1 MTELRKVTGPPSPV
15 ERHAGR
21 IVAIVVIALLIAIVK
36 PWGGSPDHQIP
47 VAAASPSPTPIPT
60 TRPTPRPRLYDFLSF
75 GTNQPPPGWEMW
87 PAGNLAS
94 FSFAMRV
101 DLRPPDAVAAS
112 PEGSPSASSS
122 ATGIPVASSDEGLG
136 TVPATWPTIRIPVG
150 SNLDLIGLNYPRGF
164 SVRVVSLHQVDAAKG
179 STAVRAIIGTSPWP
193 DHFTIVGFA
202 PSNGPDAM
210 EPWQPGTY
218 RLDLTFDPGAVSRS
232 VEVVI
237 EGPAP
242 SSSSAASSASAA
254 P

>member
-21 IVAIVVIALLIAIVK
+21 IVAVVVIALLIAIVK
-36 PWGGSPDHQIP
+36 PWGGPADHQLP
-47 VAAASPSPTPIPT
+47 VGVASATPTPVPT
-60 TRPTPRPRLYDFLSF
+60 ARPTPRPRLYDFLSF

-101 DLRPPDAVAAS
+101 DLRPPDAAAS
-112 PEGSPSASSS
+112 GPASSPGASSS
-122 ATGIPVASSDEGLG
+122 ATQIPVASAADGLG
-136 TVPATWPTIRIPVG
+136 TVPAIWPTIRIPLG

-164 SVRVVSLHQVDAAKG
+164 SVRVVSLHQVDAPDGTA
-179 STAVRAIIGTSPWP
+179 AVRAIIGSSPWP

-210 EPWQPGTY
+210 QPWPPGTY
-218 RLDLTFDPGAVSRS
+218 RLDLTFDPGAISRS

-237 EGPAP
+237 EGPGP
-242 SSSSAASSASAA
+242 SSSPGAVTASAA